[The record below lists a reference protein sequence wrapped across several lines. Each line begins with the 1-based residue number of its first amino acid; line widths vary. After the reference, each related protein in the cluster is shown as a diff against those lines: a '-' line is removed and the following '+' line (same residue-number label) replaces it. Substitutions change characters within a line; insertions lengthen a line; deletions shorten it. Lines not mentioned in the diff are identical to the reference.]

1 MFPFAHTF
9 SIIARDPDTGEFG
22 AAVQS
27 HWFSTGSLVLW
38 VEAGVGAVATQSMVE
53 VSYGPL
59 GLNLMRAGIS
69 APDAMAGL
77 LAADSQRQV
86 RQVAMIDAMGRVN
99 AHTGDRCIAAAGHI
113 VGEQFSVQA
122 NMMLKDTVWGA
133 MAEAFRGAS
142 GALAERLLAALDA
155 AQSEGGDIRGM
166 QSAALKIAA
175 GTLSGAPWQGLLV
188 DVRVEDHPQP
198 LAELRRLVGIQS
210 AYQLMNEGDAH
221 LSAGNIEAA
230 LSAYRAAA
238 QLAPSILELPF
249 WHAVTL
255 ADLGRSA
262 EALPIFAQ
270 IFATEPNWAELL
282 VRLPPVGLLRDDPQM
297 LAEILA
303 VLPGTK

>member
-1 MFPFAHTF
+1 
-9 SIIARDPDTGEFG
+9 
-22 AAVQS
+22 
-27 HWFSTGSLVLW
+27 
-38 VEAGVGAVATQSMVE
+38 MVE

-221 LSAGNIEAA
+221 LSAGNTEAA

-255 ADLGRSA
+255 ADLGQSA

-270 IFATEPNWAELL
+270 IFVTEPNWAELL

>member
-9 SIIARDPDTGEFG
+9 SIIARDPETGEFG

-59 GLNLMRAGIS
+59 GLNLMRTGIS
-69 APDAMAGL
+69 APDALAGL
-77 LAADSQRQV
+77 LAADPQRQV
-86 RQVAMIDAMGRVN
+86 RQVAMVDAQGRIN
-99 AHTGDRCIAAAGHI
+99 AHTGDRCIAAAGHV
-113 VGEQFSVQA
+113 VGEGFSTQA
-122 NMMLKDTVWGA
+122 NMMLKNTVGGA
-133 MAEAFRGAS
+133 MAEAYRGAS
-142 GALAERLLAALDA
+142 GSLATRLLATLDA
-155 AQSEGGDIRGM
+155 AQSKGGDIRGM
-166 QSAALKIAA
+166 QSAALKIAT

-198 LAELRRLVGIQS
+198 LAELRRLVGIQN
-210 AYQLMNEGDAH
+210 AYQLMNEGDAR
-221 LSAGNIEAA
+221 LSAGNTEAA
-230 LSAYRAAA
+230 LTAYREAAR
-238 QLAPSILELPF
+238 LAPSILELPF

-255 ADLGRSA
+255 ADLGRTA
-262 EALPIFAQ
+262 ESLPIFAQ
-270 IFATEPNWAELL
+270 VFAAEPVWAELL

-303 VLPGTK
+303 VLPGTN

>member
-155 AQSEGGDIRGM
+155 AQAEGGDIRGI

-255 ADLGRSA
+255 ADLGRTA
-262 EALPIFAQ
+262 EALPIFAH

>member
-221 LSAGNIEAA
+221 LSAGNTEAA

-255 ADLGRSA
+255 ADLGRTA
-262 EALPIFAQ
+262 EALPIFTQ
-270 IFATEPNWAELL
+270 VFATEPNWAELL